1 MAAPPE
7 TRPPHL
13 LFACGERWYAVP
25 APLAAEV
32 VTFPALTRVP
42 GAPAHLLGVFNH
54 RGEVVPVVDLEQLV
68 SGAPQPSARAVL
80 VRLPRGVLGI
90 TATAVDDVAEVT
102 GTFEPQGAV
111 GVQAHLLGPAQS
123 AGRGVLVIEPEGLFD
138 FLSQRA

>member
-1 MAAPPE
+1 MALQE

-13 LFACGERWYAVP
+13 LFACGARWYAVP

-102 GTFEPQGAV
+102 GAFEPQGTV
-111 GVQAHLLGPAQS
+111 GAQAHLLGPAQS
-123 AGRGVLVIEPEGLFD
+123 AGRSVLVIEPEGLFD
-138 FLSQRA
+138 FLSQGG